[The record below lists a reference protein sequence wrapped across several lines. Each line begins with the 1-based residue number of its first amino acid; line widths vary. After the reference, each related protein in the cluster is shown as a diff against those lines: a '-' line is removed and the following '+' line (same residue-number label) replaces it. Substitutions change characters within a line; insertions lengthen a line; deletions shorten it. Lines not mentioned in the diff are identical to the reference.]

1 MKRLLV
7 AFMLAA
13 GGTSLMA
20 QDKEQLPLLT
30 VTGSSEVMVAP
41 DQATVTVGVLAQ
53 ASKAQDAQEQA
64 NQIAQRFLDALAKL
78 GIQKK
83 DIQTSQLSLS
93 PVYENPKPGEAPRI
107 SGYRAENSLGVR
119 LDDFKLIGPV
129 IDAGVASGA
138 NNIQGV
144 SFSVKDDIE
153 ARLRALTLAAAEAKR
168 KAETMAQAL
177 GITLDGVFDVVE
189 SGAQVM
195 PNYYDGRGMAA
206 MKAATPVEPGQISV
220 NAMMTVRY
228 AIKRK

>member
-1 MKRLLV
+1 
-7 AFMLAA
+7 
-13 GGTSLMA
+13 MA
-20 QDKEQLPLLT
+20 QDNDQQLPLLT

-64 NQIAQRFLDALAKL
+64 NRIAQQFLDAVAKL

-107 SGYRAENSLGVR
+107 SGYRAENSLSVR

-206 MKAATPVEPGQISV
+206 LKAATPVEPGQISV
-220 NAMMTVRY
+220 NATMTVRY
-228 AIKRK
+228 AIRRK

>member
-64 NQIAQRFLDALAKL
+64 NQIAQRFLDAVAKL

>member
-1 MKRLLV
+1 
-7 AFMLAA
+7 
-13 GGTSLMA
+13 MA
-20 QDKEQLPLLT
+20 QEKDQLPLLS
-30 VTGSSEVMVAP
+30 VTGSSEVRVAP
-41 DQATVTVGVLAQ
+41 DQASVTVGVLAQ

-64 NQIAQRFLDALAKL
+64 NQIAQRFLDAVAKL